1 MRNLRLLSTTVAIL
15 LWSAGAVL
23 AQGVKTDPTPGAPA
37 VQPGSSALPN
47 APAEKMAPPPLK
59 SDPGL
64 TGAAAPTAPKSVVKG
79 STGVADSA
87 DVKSKRTV
95 RHVRARYAGGHH
107 LYNSYRGHRGYGRCR
122 GSWMPMCW

>member
-1 MRNLRLLSTTVAIL
+1 MRKLRLLSTTMAIL

-23 AQGVKTDPTPGAPA
+23 AQGIKTDPTPGAPA
-37 VQPGSSALPN
+37 VQPASSALPN
-47 APAEKMAPPPLK
+47 APAEKMALPLK
-59 SDPGL
+59 SGPG
-64 TGAAAPTAPKSVVKG
+64 TTRAAAPTAPKSVVKG

-87 DVKSKRTV
+87 NVKHKRTA

-107 LYNSYRGHRGYGRCR
+107 LYNSYRRHRGFGRCR